1 MNYAIATFCYG
12 ERYYNQTNKLIESF
26 DVLENCPDIFVVTDS
41 PESIIKRQHVKVKN
55 ISEYNEKYNNYEK
68 NYYDFDFSVKR
79 FSVLFAFENG
89 YNNVILTDT
98 DAVLNQNL
106 YTHESIMNCFVNNS
120 IQGQVTYNFNNEHKT
135 NSMLGRR
142 FLVYENEFNVEYDKK
157 TLDFMPEDCVQY
169 ISINDDLKFKF
180 IDTWEKCIEI
190 KDSKKLHNIP
200 AGNIDEMCFS
210 ALYHGITVGN
220 NSDKSINK
228 LIPKHDKWY

>member
-1 MNYAIATFCYG
+1 MDYAIATFCYG
-12 ERYYNQTNKLIESF
+12 ERYYNQTNRLIESF

-55 ISEYNEKYNNYEK
+55 ISEYNERYNNYEK

-106 YTHESIMNCFVNNS
+106 YTHESIINCFVNNS
-120 IQGQVTYNFNNEHKT
+120 IQGQVTYNFNNEYKT
-135 NSMLGRR
+135 NSRLGRR

-169 ISINDDLKFKF
+169 ISINNDLKFKF
-180 IDTWEKCIEI
+180 IDTWGKCIEI

-210 ALYHGITVGN
+210 ALYHNMTVGN
-220 NSDKSINK
+220 NSNISINK
-228 LIPKHDKWY
+228 LIPHHDKWY